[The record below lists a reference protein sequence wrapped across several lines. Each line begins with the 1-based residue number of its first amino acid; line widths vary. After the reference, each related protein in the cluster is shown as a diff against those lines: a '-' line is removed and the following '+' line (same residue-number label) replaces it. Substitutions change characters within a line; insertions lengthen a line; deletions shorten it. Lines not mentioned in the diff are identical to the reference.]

1 VTRKIMVVED
11 NPATRRMVRNALVR
25 SGHEV
30 LEAPD
35 GETALALMKSE
46 QPRVVLQDL
55 MLPDADGFELVGKLR
70 RIARGTDVSILA
82 FSGFVSDLD
91 EARISKVGFDD
102 IIAKPIAPS
111 RLVPLI
117 EAHLPALAPAPS
129 QFGAGR
135 RLVIADDDPMQLKL
149 ATFRLTRLG
158 FQVEPVADGK
168 AALEALRRRAP
179 DVVVSDVMMPE
190 LDGFGLAMAVRQ
202 DPALRAVPVLLVTS
216 SYVDPADRELA
227 RRAGANDLVPRTPEL
242 GELLDSLRSTL
253 AAKQD
258 TPQLD
263 AGVLEDLEKEHN
275 RRVFRQLERQV
286 MINTGLARRCSVL
299 ASELSVLSGISEAVL
314 NQRNMDAALDS
325 SLAECFDAGGIAQGA
340 LYLCDPERPSEPLR
354 VRVIGTGSEPNAL
367 ISLFDLDPKL
377 RELIDNAHTVCIPSS
392 GELPE
397 ALEQALLKRA
407 GASAM
412 LIVPLVSSGQSLGC
426 LLMIARGRELEQ
438 EDWRSFGHGVAT
450 QISHVLTLARAY
462 EALENAEHRATE
474 HAALLDAMIEGAPDY
489 VAHLDLDGTIR
500 LMNRPLFEHPSTS
513 MVGTNIFSYPA
524 GDHAVALRK
533 ALAQIGQTGQPQGF
547 EASVFRPDGTQ
558 VWYSTRLGPVK
569 ESGKVTGAVLVSRD
583 VSDKKQTEMHL
594 MLSDRMAS
602 VGTLAAGVA
611 HEINNPLA
619 SVIANLDMALQD
631 VLALAENTKLPP
643 DLSDELKDARTAAD
657 RVREIVRDLK
667 IFSRGEEERHGP
679 VDVEAV
685 LESTLRMA
693 WNELRHR
700 AKVVKRY
707 TKIPPVDANDSRL
720 GQVFLNLIINAAH
733 AIPPGNFEANE
744 IRISTGLDIA
754 GRVVVDIGDTGT
766 GIPPEVRPRLFTPFF
781 STKPVGVGTGL
792 GLAISH
798 RIITQMGGTI
808 SYDTEVG
815 RGTTF
820 HISLPIAGGPTVPQ
834 QTQKMWT
841 KSPAVRRGNVLV
853 IDDEESLA
861 QALRRFLGTEHEVTA
876 VYRAR
881 DALDLLE
888 QGGRYDVVL
897 CDLMM
902 PQITGMELHH
912 EVARLDPAQA
922 ARFVFLTGG
931 AFTPSA
937 REFLVATTNRRIEKP
952 FDLKDVRRIVN
963 EMIR

>member
-1 VTRKIMVVED
+1 MVVED
-11 NPATRRMVRNALVR
+11 NAATRRMVRNALVR
-25 SGHEV
+25 NGHEV

-35 GETALALMKSE
+35 GETALALMKSD
-46 QPRVVLQDL
+46 QPRVILQDL

-70 RIARGTDVSILA
+70 RLARGTDVSILA
-82 FSGFVSDLD
+82 FSGFVSELD
-91 EARISKVGFDD
+91 EARISTVGFDD

-117 EAHLPALAPAPS
+117 EAHLPTLAPAGT

-149 ATFRLTRLG
+149 AQFRLTRLG
-158 FQVEPVADGK
+158 FDVEAVADGM
-168 AALEALRRRAP
+168 AALDAVRRRAP
-179 DVVVSDVMMPE
+179 DIVVSDVMMPE

-202 DPALRAVPVLLVTS
+202 DPLLRTVPVLLLTS

-242 GELLDSLRSTL
+242 AELLDSLRSTL
-253 AAKQD
+253 VTKQD
-258 TPQLD
+258 APQLD
-263 AGVLEDLEKEHN
+263 SGVLDDLEKEHG

-286 MINTGLARRCSVL
+286 MLNAGLAKRCSVL
-299 ASELSVLSGISEAVL
+299 ASELSVLAGISEAVL
-314 NQRNMDAALDS
+314 NQRNADAALDE
-325 SLAECFDAGGIAQGA
+325 SLAACFDAGGIAQGA
-340 LYLCDPERPSEPLR
+340 LYLIAADATLR
-354 VRVIGTGSEPNAL
+354 VRQIGVGADPADVATLFGHE
-367 ISLFDLDPKL
+367 SLL
-377 RELIDNAHTVCIPSS
+377 RELIATGRTLHLPDS
-392 GELPE
+392 GLAPELDRE
-397 ALEQALLKRA
+397 LLDRAQAQ
-407 GASAM
+407 AM
-412 LIVPLVSSGQSLGC
+412 LIVPLLSTGAALGC

-438 EDWRSFGHGVAT
+438 DDWRAFGHGVAT
-450 QISHVLTLARAY
+450 QVTHVLTLARAY
-462 EALENAEHRATE
+462 EDREVAERRATE
-474 HAALLDAMIEGAPDY
+474 HAALLDALIASAPDY

-500 LMNRPLFEHPSTS
+500 LMNRPLFEHPSTAV
-513 MVGTNIFSYPA
+513 VGTNIFSYPA
-524 GDHAVALRK
+524 GDHAIALRK
-533 ALAQIGQTGQPQGF
+533 ALAQIELTGEPQGF
-547 EASVFRPDGTQ
+547 EASVFRPDGSQ

-569 ESGKVTGAVLVSRD
+569 ENGKVTGAVLVSRD

-631 VLALAENTKLPP
+631 LVTLAETAKLPP
-643 DLSDELKDARTAAD
+643 DLSDEIKDARGAAD

-667 IFSRGEEERHGP
+667 IFSRGDEDRHGP
-679 VDVEAV
+679 VDVEHV

-700 AKVVKRY
+700 AKVVKHY
-707 TKIPPVDANDSRL
+707 TKIPHVDAHESRL

-733 AIPPGNFEANE
+733 AIPAGNYDTNE
-744 IRISTGLDIA
+744 IRISTSLDPH
-754 GRVVVDIGDTGT
+754 GRVVVDIADTGT
-766 GIPPEVRPRLFTPFF
+766 GIPLDVRPRLFTPFF
-781 STKPVGVGTGL
+781 STKPIGVGTGL

-798 RIITQMGGTI
+798 RIITQFGGTI
-808 SYDTEVG
+808 TFDTEVG
-815 RGTTF
+815 KGTTF
-820 HISLPIAGGPTVPQ
+820 HITLKVAGGTPTSVP
-834 QTQKMWT
+834 TQKIWT
-841 KSPAVRRGNVLV
+841 RAPAARRGNVLV

-861 QALRRFLGTEHEVTA
+861 QALRRFLSVEHNVTA

-888 QGGRYDVVL
+888 LGTRYDVIL

-902 PQITGMELHH
+902 PQITGMELYS
-912 EVARLDPAQA
+912 EIVRLDPAQA
-922 ARFVFLTGG
+922 LRIVFLTGG

-937 REFLVATTNRRIEKP
+937 REFLVSTMNRRIEKP
-952 FDLKDVRRIVN
+952 FDLKEVRRLVN
-963 EMIR
+963 ELAR

>member
-1 VTRKIMVVED
+1 MTKIMVVED
-11 NPATRRMVRNALVR
+11 NAATRRMVRNALIR
-25 SGHEV
+25 NGHDV
-30 LEAPD
+30 IEAPD
-35 GETALALMKSE
+35 GQTALLLMKSE
-46 QPRVVLQDL
+46 QPRLILQDL
-55 MLPDADGFELVGKLR
+55 MLPDADGFELVGQLR
-70 RIARGTDVSILA
+70 RLARGTDVSILA
-82 FSGFVSDLD
+82 FSGFVSELD
-91 EARISKVGFDD
+91 EARISTVGFDD

-117 EAHLPALAPAPS
+117 EAHLPSTVPAGA

-158 FQVEPVADGK
+158 FDVEAVPDGL
-168 AALEALRRRAP
+168 AALDAIRRRAP
-179 DVVVSDVMMPE
+179 DIVVSDVMMPE

-202 DPALRAVPVLLVTS
+202 DPLLRAVPVLLMTS

-242 GELLDSLRSTL
+242 AELFDSLRSTL
-253 AAKQD
+253 VSKQES
-258 TPQLD
+258 PQLD
-263 AGVLEDLEKEHN
+263 KEVLDDLEKEHG

-286 MINTGLARRCSVL
+286 MLNAGLAKRCSVL
-299 ASELSVLSGISEAVL
+299 ASELSVLAGISDSVL
-314 NQRNMDAALDS
+314 NQRNADAALDE
-325 SLAECFDAGGIAQGA
+325 SLAACFDAGGIAQGA
-340 LYLCDPERPSEPLR
+340 LYLLDAGGELR
-354 VRVIGTGSEPNAL
+354 VRQIGIGADPAEVATLFGHEPL
-367 ISLFDLDPKL
+367 L
-377 RELIDNAHTVCIPSS
+377 RELIAAARTLHLPS
-392 GELPE
+392 GALAA
-397 ALEQALLKRA
+397 ALERELLERAQAQ
-407 GASAM
+407 AM
-412 LIVPLVSSGQSLGC
+412 MIVPLLGSGTPLGC

-450 QISHVLTLARAY
+450 QITQVLTLARAY
-462 EALENAEHRATE
+462 EDRENAERRATE
-474 HAALLDAMIEGAPDY
+474 HAALLDALFAGAPDY

-500 LMNRPLFEHPSTS
+500 LMNRPLFEHPSTAV
-513 MVGTNIFSYPA
+513 VGTNIFSYPA
-524 GDHAVALRK
+524 GDHAIALRK
-533 ALAQIGQTGQPQGF
+533 ALAQIELTGEPQGF
-547 EASVFRPDGTQ
+547 EASVFRPDGSQ

-631 VLALAENTKLPP
+631 LLILAETAKLPP
-643 DLSDELKDARTAAD
+643 DLSDELKDARGAAD

-667 IFSRGEEERHGP
+667 IFSRGDEDRHGP
-679 VDVEAV
+679 VDVEHV

-700 AKVVKRY
+700 AKVVKHY
-707 TKIPPVDANDSRL
+707 SKVPMVDAHESRL

-733 AIPPGNFEANE
+733 AIPAGHFDTNE
-744 IRISTGLDIA
+744 LRISTALESG
-754 GRVVVDIGDTGT
+754 GRVVVSIGDTGT
-766 GIPPEVRPRLFTPFF
+766 GIPLEVRPRLFTPFF
-781 STKPVGVGTGL
+781 STKPIGVGTGL

-798 RIITQMGGTI
+798 RIITQFGGTI
-808 SYDTEVG
+808 TYDTEVG
-815 RGTTF
+815 KGTTF
-820 HISLPIAGGPTVPQ
+820 HITLQAAGAPAVPVP
-834 QTQKMWT
+834 TQKIWT
-841 KSPAVRRGNVLV
+841 RTPAVRRGNVLV

-861 QALRRFLGTEHEVTA
+861 QALRRFLSVEHNVTA

-888 QGGRYDVVL
+888 LGTRYDVIL

-902 PQITGMELHH
+902 PQITGMELYT
-912 EVARLDPAQA
+912 EIVRLDPSQAQ
-922 ARFVFLTGG
+922 RIVFLTGG
-931 AFTPSA
+931 AFTPTA
-937 REFLVATTNRRIEKP
+937 RDFLSSTTNRRIEKP
-952 FDLKDVRRIVN
+952 FDLKEVRRLVN
-963 EMIR
+963 EQTR

>member
-1 VTRKIMVVED
+1 MVVDD
-11 NPATRRMVRNALVR
+11 NAATRRMVRNALVR
-25 SGHEV
+25 NGHEV
-30 LEAPD
+30 IEAAD
-35 GETALALMKSE
+35 GATALALMKSE

-70 RIARGTDVSILA
+70 RLARGTDVSILA
-82 FSGFVSDLD
+82 FSGFVSELD
-91 EARISKVGFDD
+91 EARISTVGFDD
-102 IIAKPIAPS
+102 IIAKPIAPG

-117 EAHLPALAPAPS
+117 EAHLPAPAPAGA
-129 QFGAGR
+129 QFGRGR

-149 ATFRLTRLG
+149 AMFRLSRLG
-158 FQVEPVADGK
+158 FEVEGVPDGR
-168 AALEALRRRAP
+168 AALAAVRRRAP

-202 DPALRAVPVLLVTS
+202 DAALRAVPVLLVTS

-242 GELLDSLRSTL
+242 TELLDSLRSTMTS
-253 AAKQD
+253 KQD
-258 TPQLD
+258 APQLE
-263 AGVLEDLEKEHN
+263 AGVMDDLEKEHN

-286 MINTGLARRCSVL
+286 MLNTGLAKRCSVL
-299 ASELSVLSGISEAVL
+299 ASELAVLAGISEAVL
-314 NQRNMDAALDS
+314 NQRNVDAALDQ
-325 SLAECFDAGGIAQGA
+325 SLTECFDAGGIAQGA
-340 LYLCDPERPSEPLR
+340 LYLLDPSGALR
-354 VRVIGTGSEPNAL
+354 VRPIGSGADVELADFFGHEPL
-367 ISLFDLDPKL
+367 L
-377 RELIDNAHTVCIPSS
+377 RELIRGVRTLHLPS
-392 GELPE
+392 GELE
-397 ALEQALLKRA
+397 LALEDELLQRA
-407 GASAM
+407 RASAM
-412 LIVPLVSSGQSLGC
+412 LVVPLRSTGTALGC

-438 EDWRSFGHGVAT
+438 EDWRAFGHGIAT
-450 QISHVLTLARAY
+450 QVTHVLTLARAY
-462 EALENAEHRATE
+462 EERENAERRATE

-500 LMNRPLFEHPSTS
+500 LMNRPLFEHPSTGV
-513 MVGTNIFSYPA
+513 VGTNIFSYPA
-524 GDHAVALRK
+524 GDHAIALRK

-569 ESGKVTGAVLVSRD
+569 ENGKVTGAVLVSRD

-619 SVIANLDMALQD
+619 SVIANLDMAMQD
-631 VLALAENTKLPP
+631 ILALAETAKLPP
-643 DLSDELKDARTAAD
+643 DLSEELKDARVAAD

-667 IFSRGEEERHGP
+667 IFSRGEEDRHGP
-679 VDVEAV
+679 VDVEQV

-700 AKVVKRY
+700 AKLVKHFG
-707 TKIPPVDANDSRL
+707 KVPFVDAHESRL

-733 AIPPGNFEANE
+733 AIPAGNYDANE
-744 IRISTGLDIA
+744 IRISTSVDHN
-754 GRVVVDIGDTGT
+754 GRVVVDIRDTGT

-798 RIITQMGGTI
+798 RIITQFGGTI
-808 SYDTEVG
+808 TYDTEVG
-815 RGTTF
+815 KGTEF
-820 HISLPIAGGPTVPQ
+820 HISLPVAGPATPVQ
-834 QTQKMWT
+834 HTQKMWT
-841 KSPAVRRGNVLV
+841 RSPAARRGNILV
-853 IDDEESLA
+853 IDDEETLA
-861 QALRRFLGTEHEVTA
+861 QAIRRFLSVEHNVTA

-888 QGGRYDVVL
+888 LGTRYDVIL

-902 PQITGMELHH
+902 PQITGMELHG
-912 EVARLDPAQA
+912 EIVRLDPAQA
-922 ARFVFLTGG
+922 GRIVFLTGG
-931 AFTPSA
+931 AFTASA
-937 REFLVATTNRRIEKP
+937 REFLVSTNNRRIEKP
-952 FDLKDVRRIVN
+952 FDLKDVRRLVN
-963 EMIR
+963 ELIR